1 MSDMKLG
8 QNELTADKT
17 LQKKNSEL
25 ENIGIKKSKTKYKE
39 KFEKNEQ
46 NIRELWKNFK
56 YLNIRVI
63 GAIEREDK
71 KKFWRNND

>member
-25 ENIGIKKSKTKYKE
+25 EIIRIKKSKTNYKE
-39 KFEKNEQ
+39 KFEKMNKTLESCGNTS
-46 NIRELWKNFK
+46 NILIF
-56 YLNIRVI
+56 V
-63 GAIEREDK
+63 
-71 KKFWRNND
+71 